1 MATTSLNRG
10 ILKIIPEYRIIFK
23 KSLNILQLLNLI
35 KTYYIIIV
43 VGHEWFWIEPS
54 CHSVVNHFLTG
65 SFTIFKSLRLL
76 SKPVI
81 FFCNFYSGLLI
92 SPLVT
97 VHCKFFAFIPV
108 NIQLVQ
114 VPLSH
119 IGTAYF
125 AFCIFPVIPDIH
137 IIQVVVVEQV

>member
-1 MATTSLNRG
+1 MMATTSLNRG

-23 KSLNILQLLNLI
+23 KSLNILQLLNLL

-54 CHSVVNHFLTG
+54 CHSVVNHFWLG
-65 SFTIFKSLRLL
+65 VLL
-76 SKPVI
+76 FSKACVCYQSQW
-81 FFCNFYSGLLI
+81 FLCNFYSGLLI

-125 AFCIFPVIPDIH
+125 AFCIFSDVH